1 MIFDTTITP
10 AAPRM
15 FSEPTFVVP
24 TDAPASWQRARSSR
38 PEQITGLGGNAP
50 FGLDL
55 GTTHVT
61 AHAIQRSAVWPTP
74 IIDARN
80 ATKQDRPPRGV
91 PR

>member
-24 TDAPASWQRARSSR
+24 TDAPASWQRVRSDRRS
-38 PEQITGLGGNAP
+38 QVTGLGGNAP
-50 FGLDL
+50 FGF
-55 GTTHVT
+55 GVTHAT
-61 AHAIQRSAVWPTP
+61 AHVAPRSAVLPTP
-74 IIDARN
+74 IVDARN